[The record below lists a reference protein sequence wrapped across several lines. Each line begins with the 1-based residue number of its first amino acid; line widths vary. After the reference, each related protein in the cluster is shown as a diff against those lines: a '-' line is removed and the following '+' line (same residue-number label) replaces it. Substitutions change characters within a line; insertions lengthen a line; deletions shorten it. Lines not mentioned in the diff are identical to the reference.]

1 MKSLKIALLQLLPE
15 KTTEENLAKKE
26 ELWKYLKEKDM
37 LLYRWMRNGII
48 GRTMN
53 LPGKGGRR
61 ISVDAYHICQ
71 KIFKFN

>member
-1 MKSLKIALLQLLPE
+1 MSTVLLHRSG
-15 KTTEENLAKKE
+15 TEENLAKKE
-26 ELWKYLKEKDM
+26 ELWKYLKEKDI